1 MIRVEQYK
9 REGMTVR
16 LLYFLFSLAM
26 PTYLM
31 YVNLYFR
38 RLGFSGSQIGMIVSI
53 FYLTNFLCQ
62 PVWGYISD
70 KYQVRKPVLIGLIL
84 ISAASIL
91 MYLRA
96 ESYGQILATAALL
109 GMTFPAIM
117 PLIDATAMDYVQRAK
132 ISYGSIRLWGSLGF
146 MTAGLL
152 GGQLTGMFGLRS
164 IFVSASLTLLV
175 MAVFA
180 VRLPADDTGRKTSP
194 ADKPRMEPIISQGEQ
209 IKALLRNRKF
219 AVFLVASFLIQGCMA
234 MGFGFLNIY
243 ISSLGAP
250 DSFIGLIWAIAAA
263 SEIPAFLAMSYFQ
276 KKLGARGLLLM
287 SYIVMAVRWI
297 LFSLARTPMM
307 MIPVQ
312 LLQGFSG
319 GYYFGGS
326 VMFVSEEAPEGLKAT
341 AQTIFGAINMGLG
354 PIVGM
359 TLGGQLVDRIGLVS
373 LFVFCGIV
381 TGLTA
386 LLFALTLST
395 GSRRS
400 RTA

>member
-1 MIRVEQYK
+1 MTQIRK
-9 REGMTVR
+9 EGMTVR
-16 LLYFLFSLAM
+16 LLYFLFNLAM

-38 RLGFSGSQIGMIVSI
+38 RLGFSGTQIGFIVSI
-53 FYLTNFLCQ
+53 YYLANFLCQ
-62 PVWGYISD
+62 PLWGYISD
-70 KYQVRKPVLIGLIL
+70 RYRIWKPVLVGLIL
-84 ISAASIL
+84 ISSVSIL

-96 ESYGQILATAALL
+96 ESYSQILLTAALL

-117 PLIDATAMDYVQRAK
+117 PIADATAMDYVKRAG

-146 MTAGLL
+146 MTAGLVV
-152 GGQLTGMFGLRS
+152 GQLTGIFGLRS
-164 IFVSASLTLLV
+164 IFVIASLTLLI
-175 MAVFA
+175 MAGIA
-180 VRLPADDTGRKTSP
+180 MTLPTHGKEKADETANTADAKPPATQGAQVRL
-194 ADKPRMEPIISQGEQ
+194 
-209 IKALLRNRKF
+209 LLKNRQF
-219 AVFLVASFLIQGCMA
+219 AIFLVASFLIQGCMA

-243 ISSLGAP
+243 ISSLGAQ
-250 DSFIGLIWAIAAA
+250 DAFIGLLWAIAAA
-263 SEIPAFLAMSYFQ
+263 SEIPAFLAMAYFQ

-287 SYIVMAVRWI
+287 SYTVMAFRWI
-297 LFSLARTPMM
+297 LFSLARTPYM

-312 LLQGFSG
+312 LIQGFSG

-354 PIVGM
+354 PIAGM

-386 LLFALTLST
+386 VLFALTLIPKKPARN
-395 GSRRS
+395 GR
-400 RTA
+400 